1 LTTSGLLFAAGDL
14 WHRTLHVAKNIARRR
29 ASETWDE
36 TGDRSPAAFDPHPRL
51 LHRNPKTKAD
61 MPGKSQVDKDTFRRI
76 LTRNIAFPLGM
87 GVVTAVVFVGLIL
100 YLLAAINWVAH
111 SERVIGDSQEIARLV
126 SDKESAVRGYLLTGD
141 ETFLAP
147 FETGK
152 PKLISDINA
161 LSELVIDNPPQVDR
175 LLRIRALQ
183 EQWDT
188 GADRAI
194 REHRDGQNYQSRS
207 SAGEGRA
214 QREESAR
221 ELETFL
227 NMEQTLRLQR
237 VETAREITTI
247 TIVVFLAFGLSV
259 SLLLAYLGRRELLL
273 LSESYDA
280 ALREQAEQ
288 TEKLQQQAWLQSGQS
303 QLGERVVGQQAL
315 TVVSRAMLEFLTQYI
330 NAPVAALYV
339 RGEHDGFFQSASIGF
354 SAGAG
359 PLPRAFEK
367 SEGLIGRAA
376 ASGRLMRLDS
386 VPRDYWRVASALGT
400 SVPTSLILLPLKSEG
415 WVNGVVEIGLMRAPS
430 EREIEFLN
438 LIGANMGAFVETA
451 RYRERIQT
459 ALEDTQQLNEELQLQ
474 QEELR
479 ITNEELE
486 RRSVALQ
493 ESKTYLSRQKAELEH
508 INVQL
513 SHQTLVLDEKNSA
526 LNEAQ
531 QALEERAEALQR
543 ASRYK
548 SEFLANMSHELR
560 TPLNSSL
567 ILSKLLAQNKP
578 GNLSVE
584 QVKYANTIH
593 SAGNDLLH
601 LINDILDLS
610 KVEAGKMEMIKENVS
625 LQKTLES
632 LRLTFEPLAAHK
644 NLAFTSRIE
653 EGTPDVL
660 VTDERRLEQVLKN
673 LLSNA
678 IKFTD
683 SGTVDLTFARGNP
696 GNDSVRFVVR
706 DSGIGIASSQL
717 ESIFEAFH
725 QADGTTSRRYGG
737 TGLGL
742 SISRSLATMLGG
754 AVTVRSTPGAGST
767 FTLELPV
774 DAARAKPPG
783 AAAPSYLSA
792 APPETPTL
800 AAAVSVPAEL
810 LPPHPFDDD
819 RSLPPDGRRVVLAI
833 EDDPT
838 FAQILLDLA
847 HELHYRGVVA
857 LTGGEALQ
865 LAERHAP
872 DAILLDI
879 GLPDRSGLVVLQELK
894 HNAKTRHIPV
904 HIVSAFDRTEA
915 ALHLGAVGYA
925 LKPATREALRDIFL
939 AMDDRLR
946 QKVKRILLVEEDATQ
961 RDVIVELVQDNDIEI
976 TAVES
981 GHEAL
986 ALLRTT
992 PFDCM
997 ITDLKLPDMRGSDL
1011 LKQMSETDLDA
1022 FPPVIVS
1029 TERSVSPEEESELLR
1044 YSQSIIVKAARSP
1057 ERLLDE
1063 VTLFLHKVES
1073 DLSEDRRAMLNA
1085 TRARDRAL
1093 DGRRVLL
1100 VDDDIRNIF
1109 SLSGALEHQ
1118 GLAVE
1123 IGRDGFEA
1131 IATLDEFPDID
1142 VVLMDAV
1149 MPGMDGLEATRRIRA
1164 DRRFAKLP
1172 IIALTAKAMKDDQEK
1187 WLRAGASDYLAKP
1200 IDLDRL
1206 YSLLRVWMP
1215 RRDSLR

>member
-1 LTTSGLLFAAGDL
+1 
-14 WHRTLHVAKNIARRR
+14 
-29 ASETWDE
+29 
-36 TGDRSPAAFDPHPRL
+36 
-51 LHRNPKTKAD
+51 

-87 GVVTAVVFVGLIL
+87 GVVTAMVFVGLIL
-100 YLLAAINWVAH
+100 YLLAAINWVEH

-141 ETFLAP
+141 ATFLAP
-147 FETGK
+147 FQTGK

-161 LSELVIDNPPQVDR
+161 LSELVSDNTPQVDR

-188 GADRAI
+188 VADRAI
-194 REHRDGQNYQSRS
+194 RERGDGQNYQSRS
-207 SAGEGRA
+207 SVGEGRVL
-214 QREESAR
+214 REESAR

-227 NMEQTLRLQR
+227 GMEQTLRLQR
-237 VETAREITTI
+237 VATAREITTV

-259 SLLLAYLGRRELLL
+259 SLLLAYLGRRELVL

-315 TVVSRAMLEFLTQYI
+315 SIVSRVMLEFLAQYI

-339 RGEHDGFFQSASIGF
+339 RGEDDDFFQSASIGI
-354 SAGAG
+354 SAGTG
-359 PLPRAFEK
+359 PLPRAFER

-376 ASGRLMRLDS
+376 ASGRLVRLES
-386 VPRDYWRVASALGT
+386 VPGNYWRVASALGT
-400 SVPTSLILLPLKSEG
+400 SVPTTLILLPLKSEG
-415 WVNGVVEIGLMRAPS
+415 LVNGVVEIGLMREPS

-438 LIGANMGAFVETA
+438 LIGANMGAFVEA
-451 RYRERIQT
+451 ALYRERIQT
-459 ALEDTQQLNEELQLQ
+459 ALEDTQLLNEELQLQ

-486 RRSVALQ
+486 RHSVALQ
-493 ESKTYLSRQKAELEH
+493 QSKTYLSNQKAELQH
-508 INVQL
+508 INEQL

-526 LNEAQ
+526 LSEAQ
-531 QALEERAEALQR
+531 HALEERAEALQS

-601 LINDILDLS
+601 LINDILDIS
-610 KVEAGKMEMIKENVS
+610 KVEAGKMDLIKENVS
-625 LQKTLES
+625 LQKMLES
-632 LRLTFEPLAAHK
+632 LRLTFEPIAAQK
-644 NLAFTSRIE
+644 KLTFTSRIE
-653 EGTPDVL
+653 AGTPDTL

-683 SGTVDLTFARGNP
+683 SGSVDLMFTSGNP
-696 GNDSVRFVVR
+696 GDHSVRFAVK

-754 AVTVRSTPGAGST
+754 AVTVRSTPGEGST

-774 DAARAKPPG
+774 DAARVEPLG
-783 AAAPSYLSA
+783 AAAPSYLRA
-792 APPETPTL
+792 APPEAPAF
-800 AAAVSVPAEL
+800 AAAVSVAVPAEL
-810 LPPHPFDDD
+810 LLPLPFDDD
-819 RSLPPDGRRVVLAI
+819 RSRPPDGRRVVLAI

-847 HELHYRGVVA
+847 HELHYRCVVA

-894 HNAKTRHIPV
+894 NNAKTRHIPV

-925 LKPATREALRDIFL
+925 LKPATREALREIFL
-939 AMDDRLR
+939 AMEDRLR
-946 QKVKRILLVEEDATQ
+946 QKVKRILLVEDDATQ
-961 RDVIVELVQDNDIEI
+961 RDGIVELVQDNDIEI

-997 ITDLKLPDMRGSDL
+997 ITDLKLPDMRGSEL
-1011 LKQMSETDLDA
+1011 LKQMSETDLDS
-1022 FPPVIVS
+1022 FPPVIVN
-1029 TERSVSPEEESELLR
+1029 TERSLSPEDESELRR

-1172 IIALTAKAMKDDQEK
+1172 IIALTAKAMKDDQEQ

-1215 RRDSLR
+1215 RKDSLR